1 MYKKLACIFFLCFF
15 VALDSHIIFIH
26 IPKCA
31 GTSMNSM
38 LRKQFPQKNLILQER
53 YIESLIYGGVEN
65 EYSDVMDTLLKK
77 YPINPKYELVSGHF
91 PVWYLKRNHMHYS
104 TAFKFTVL
112 RDPIERVLSN
122 HRHLKQQVHLTR
134 SSSPLGVKPN
144 LMCKMLASDYSAE
157 GEDLLRQAIETLNEL
172 DAVLFVDNLQ
182 ESVPSLFKTLGL
194 PFVKVE
200 HANKSIP
207 MYINPKHLEII
218 AKNNELDIRLYKYA
232 VEHFKPERI

>member
-1 MYKKLACIFFLCFF
+1 
-15 VALDSHIIFIH
+15 
-26 IPKCA
+26 
-31 GTSMNSM
+31 
-38 LRKQFPQKNLILQER
+38 
-53 YIESLIYGGVEN
+53 
-65 EYSDVMDTLLKK
+65 
-77 YPINPKYELVSGHF
+77 
-91 PVWYLKRNHMHYS
+91 
-104 TAFKFTVL
+104 
-112 RDPIERVLSN
+112 
-122 HRHLKQQVHLTR
+122 
-134 SSSPLGVKPN
+134 
-144 LMCKMLASDYSAE
+144 MLASDYSAE